1 MEPRQTIARVEP
13 GDLLLL
19 GRREPFLDWHLNLGE
34 AENLAVEASH
44 EADVVCG
51 DVDVMDTGL
60 RCSSCS
66 LGVRMYG
73 LVSEYPYASLFPGA
87 CQAR

>member
-1 MEPRQTIARVEP
+1 MEPRPTIARVEP

-19 GRREPFLDWHLNLGE
+19 GRREPFLDWHLDLGE
-34 AENLAVEASH
+34 AEYLAVEASH

-60 RCSSCS
+60 HRFPLLPKCTDLRVDIRVS
-66 LGVRMYG
+66 VR
-73 LVSEYPYASLFPGA
+73 
-87 CQAR
+87 